1 MLTHV
6 RLLFH
11 LHLAFWYSTRLWRA
25 GFAASGKGQQGQGV
39 TQTQLMAM
47 MNSQPEIKQQI
58 QAVLKRD
65 DVKEQGKIE
74 LIAKLLKQTSTGS
87 SAQGK

>member
-1 MLTHV
+1 M
-6 RLLFH
+6 
-11 LHLAFWYSTRLWRA
+11 
-25 GFAASGKGQQGQGV
+25 

-58 QAVLKRD
+58 QAVLKRN

>member
-1 MLTHV
+1 M
-6 RLLFH
+6 
-11 LHLAFWYSTRLWRA
+11 
-25 GFAASGKGQQGQGV
+25 
-39 TQTQLMAM
+39 TQAQLMAM

-65 DVKEQGKIE
+65 DVKEQKKIE

-87 SAQGK
+87 STPSK